1 MRKSLYILGDLAEDD
16 VLFLANS
23 GKIVELEPG
32 APLVRRGVSV
42 DALYFLTQ
50 GAMEVRLANGRVVAS
65 LGVGDVVGEMSF
77 VEKRPPETDV
87 IASEPCRLLAVP
99 RARLDKELAAN
110 PAFAGRFFKALATFL
125 SDRLRTLTA
134 DVGGGARSGDE
145 LDERLLDIVHVAGDR
160 MLRLIALMDREKA
173 PSSNGNAISG

>member
-1 MRKSLYILGDLAEDD
+1 MRKSLYILGDLTEED

-23 GKIVELEPG
+23 GNIVELEPE
-32 APLVRRGVSV
+32 APLVRRGISI

-50 GAMEVRLANGRVVAS
+50 GEMHVRLPNGHVIAR

-87 IASEPCRLLAVP
+87 VASEACRLLAIP
-99 RARLDKELAAN
+99 RAKLDEELGAN

-134 DVGGGARSGDE
+134 DVGGTGRSGDE

-160 MLRLIALMDREKA
+160 MLRLIALMDRDQGRQT
-173 PSSNGNAISG
+173 N